1 MPLSFKLVVCITST
15 ALFDCSTSHEIWLN
29 KGLEAY
35 QEYQQANIEE
45 PLEPGVGFPL
55 VRSLLALNEATGK
68 QLIDVVLVSR
78 NDGESGERVRN
89 SITHHKLPI
98 LRMSFTGGTDVTR
111 YLSAWKCDLF
121 LSTEENQVRTVL
133 STTGSDA
140 FKGIAAGLV
149 VPSINKT
156 ASTKFNLPQT
166 SDNNKTTF
174 DNNVSVSSQSH
185 PWPEGQLRIVFDG
198 DGVLFSDEAEIV
210 YQRGGWA
217 ALRENEQ
224 NKKDISLP
232 QGPMHMFAMKLQEIQ
247 KELGNDNRAMLRTFL
262 VTSRDHAVTKRL
274 FHTLTEWKLK
284 IDEKHFVGGLDKTP
298 FLRAIDPAIFFDD
311 SIEHIE
317 RARPYVPTAYVIY
330 GSKNNSVAASEIAA
344 RETLRMEELD

>member
-15 ALFDCSTSHEIWLN
+15 ALFDCSASHEIWLN
-29 KGLEAY
+29 EGLEAY
-35 QEYQQANIEE
+35 QAYQCANIKV

-55 VRSLLALNEATGK
+55 VRSLLDLNKATGK

-89 SITHHKLPI
+89 SITHHNLCI
-98 LRMSFTGGTDVTR
+98 MRMSFTGGTDVTR

-121 LSTEENQVRTVL
+121 LSTEENQVRKVL

-149 VPSINKT
+149 CPPINET
-156 ASTKFNLPQT
+156 ASTKFNLPET
-166 SDNNKTTF
+166 SDNSKTTL
-174 DNNVSVSSQSH
+174 DNNVPVSPQSS

-210 YQRGGWA
+210 YQRGGLDA
-217 ALRENEQ
+217 FRENEQ
-224 NKKDISLP
+224 NKKDIPLP
-232 QGPMHMFAMKLQEIQ
+232 KGPMHMFAMKLQEIQ
-247 KELGNDNRAMLRTFL
+247 EELGKDNRAMLRTFL
-262 VTSRDHAVTKRL
+262 VTARDHVVTKRL
-274 FHTLTEWKLK
+274 FRTLTEWKLK

-298 FLRAIDPAIFFDD
+298 FLCAIDPAIFFDD

-330 GSKNNSVAASEIAA
+330 GAKNNAAAAPQILPNVAQP
-344 RETLRMEELD
+344 TEEVD